1 MPDGLS
7 MLNGRTS
14 VIVFSTTGTESLT
27 DNIEKE
33 LRKCMADAEDR
44 YCLERGNATISKFSN
59 ENIEVQ
65 VSNVRDRIVLVLH
78 TQTPPVSDGV
88 IQLLALLD
96 AINNAHPRQTFVVF
110 PYMPY
115 SRSDR
120 KNRPRISVMGQ
131 RLPEILN
138 KVLGVQRVMLLEPH
152 DPHIKQYFL
161 PTADEVPGVPLLV
174 DHIRTHYLSKLNREE
189 CVVVF
194 ADSSAA
200 KRFEKVPTSLGLEP
214 AYMYKT
220 RSDDSEAPIVKAVSG
235 NVKGK
240 HCFLVDDEILT
251 GNTVLRDAEILK
263 AEGAASVRML
273 VVHGVLADKKLSQE
287 ALMKKLADSDVDEFV
302 VTDSIPL
309 GNKPD
314 QANGK
319 LTVIPIAPLLGEACK
334 RMILGESLSE
344 LHRLGM

>member
-1 MPDGLS
+1 MA
-7 MLNGRTS
+7 NGHTA
-14 VIVFSTTGTESLT
+14 VEVFSTTGTKVLA
-27 DNIEKE
+27 DAIECE
-33 LRKCMADAEDR
+33 LRERMAESDPHIQVA
-44 YCLERGNATISKFSN
+44 RGQANISSFSN

-65 VSNVRDRIVLVLH
+65 ISNVRDRIALVLH

-88 IQLLALLD
+88 IQLLALID

-115 SRSDR
+115 CRSDR

-138 KVLGVQRVMLLEPH
+138 KVLRVQRVMLLEPH
-152 DPHIKQYFL
+152 DPHIKQYFV

-174 DHIRTHYLSKLNREE
+174 DHIKANYLDKFGPEG

-200 KRFEKVPTSLGLEP
+200 KRFEMVPAALGLEP

-220 RSDDSEAPIVKAVSG
+220 RLDDTESPVIKAVSG
-235 NVKGK
+235 KVRDR
-240 HCFLVDDEILT
+240 HCILVDDEILT

-263 AEGAASVRML
+263 SEGAKSVRVL
-273 VVHGVLADKKLSQE
+273 VVHGVLADKRLTDE
-287 ALMKKLADSDVDEFV
+287 ELMAKLAASEVDEFV
-302 VTDSIPL
+302 TTDSIPL
-309 GNKPD
+309 GNK
-314 QANGK
+314 ASMAKGK
-319 LTVIPIAPLLGEACK
+319 MTVIPIAPLLGEACK
-334 RMILGESLSE
+334 RMILGESLSA
-344 LHRLGM
+344 LHRFGM